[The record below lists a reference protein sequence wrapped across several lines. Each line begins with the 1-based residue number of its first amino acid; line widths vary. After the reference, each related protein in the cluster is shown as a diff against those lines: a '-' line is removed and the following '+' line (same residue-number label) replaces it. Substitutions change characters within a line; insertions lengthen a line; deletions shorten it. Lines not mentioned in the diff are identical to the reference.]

1 MYIESIFLVLYLS
14 QLVSS
19 NFFREK
25 IIEGFKAEHS
35 ILKLYLLNQT
45 LISITRKFYLKEN
58 PYIWFNLSLILYVLY
73 LKNFEEILN
82 HVDKVQD
89 RIINLTSS
97 IITIKFIKNTGEFNG
112 TKYNYYKLSRLRI

>member
-45 LISITRKFYLKEN
+45 LISITRK
-58 PYIWFNLSLILYVLY
+58 LY
-73 LKNFEEILN
+73 F
-82 HVDKVQD
+82 
-89 RIINLTSS
+89 
-97 IITIKFIKNTGEFNG
+97 IKF
-112 TKYNYYKLSRLRI
+112 